1 MYRIIHLGYLG
12 DEVYQSS
19 QTEYDPMELGQAE
32 SIVTE
37 LNRDAIQSS
46 SQDRWAVVGPFKS

>member
-1 MYRIIHLGYLG
+1 MYRIYHLSLNT
-12 DEVYQSS
+12 DSSWKQSD
-19 QTEYDPMELGQAE
+19 TDYDPMELGQAE

-46 SQDRWAVVGPFKS
+46 LLERWIIIED